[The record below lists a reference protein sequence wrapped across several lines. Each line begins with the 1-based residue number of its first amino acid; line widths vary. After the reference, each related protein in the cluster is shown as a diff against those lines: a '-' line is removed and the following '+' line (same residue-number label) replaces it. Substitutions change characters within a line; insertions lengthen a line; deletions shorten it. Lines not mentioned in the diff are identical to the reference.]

1 MRGLALAAFRPWLVN
16 TAPAILEWP
25 KAGLA
30 MTQKSLMR
38 NSLTWMAA
46 AFGIA
51 LAIAATVLTLQGTDN
66 KGIRLALELTAR
78 WSFLLFWLADTGN
91 AVAMLFG
98 PENLARKGREFGLAF
113 ASAHLVHIGL
123 VIWLSR
129 ILDRPVLPPGLFLFF
144 AIGLFFVYLL
154 AGLSFGGAKKL
165 SPAVWRIIKFVS
177 MNYILI
183 AFGRDFVLPVIH
195 PKPAQINPGHF
206 LFYAPF
212 MLASITAPLLV
223 LAAHLRRPATP
234 KIA

>member
-1 MRGLALAAFRPWLVN
+1 MMQR
-16 TAPAILEWP
+16 
-25 KAGLA
+25 
-30 MTQKSLMR
+30 
-38 NSLTWMAA
+38 SLTQNSWAWMGA

-51 LAIAATVLTLQGTDN
+51 LTIAATVLVLQGTGN

-78 WSFLLFWLADTGN
+78 WSFLLFWLAYAGD

-144 AIGLFFVYLL
+144 AVGLFFIYLL
-154 AGLSFGGAKKL
+154 AGLSFGAAKKL
-165 SPAVWRIIKFVS
+165 NPAVWCTIKFVG

-195 PKPAQINPGHF
+195 PKPSQLNPGHY

-212 MLASITAPLLV
+212 MLASIAAPLLV
-223 LAAHLRRPATP
+223 LAAHLRRPPTP